1 MLLEKRHEMRELVS
15 SRMCFTTERVESQ
28 EVEIA
33 ASGEV
38 GERGIDE

>member
-1 MLLEKRHEMRELVS
+1 MRELVS
-15 SRMCFTTERVESQ
+15 IRMCLASEWVEAL

-38 GERGIDE
+38 GERCIDD